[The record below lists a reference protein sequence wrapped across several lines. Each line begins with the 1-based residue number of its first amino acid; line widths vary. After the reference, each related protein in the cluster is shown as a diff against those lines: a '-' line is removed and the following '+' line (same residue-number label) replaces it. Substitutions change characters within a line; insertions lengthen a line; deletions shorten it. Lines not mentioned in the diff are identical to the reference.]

1 MISTC
6 NEGLK
11 LIKLKESLTLHKITF
26 EANGLNAPNKKIMKM
41 DIALSNSQILIGPSS
56 YPQNVF
62 YSFSLCPHPISC
74 TYNRIGKI
82 PTDFSTFLSDPGV
95 PGVRSMGL
103 GLCQSVSQ
111 SKTMCRLN

>member
-56 YPQNVF
+56 YTLKIYLIYFHSVHIPSAV
-62 YSFSLCPHPISC
+62 HI
-74 TYNRIGKI
+74 IGLAK
-82 PTDFSTFLSDPGV
+82 
-95 PGVRSMGL
+95 
-103 GLCQSVSQ
+103 SQ
-111 SKTMCRLN
+111 LTLAHF